1 MRNLFNKIKNKFKK
15 SNWRVPDLS
24 VSELELKNKSTN
36 AMQNQIKFN
45 KEDQHEKQAKK
56 RTTWNKKSIGD
67 IRKMTLKE
75 RMTPTPKTRRKNR
88 KKLSGGGH
96 FSSTKSGLRKILGP
110 MGFTYIDET
119 DHIIDEPVIKDPD
132 SKIILPSKEKS
143 MFFETDNNQEFTE
156 LSEEYEIIDHEKNS
170 EVTVYQNSKWQ
181 PNNKGISIGR
191 TVHYEMDSEIEEE
204 FELEPS
210 PSLDSDD
217 EEKENIEEDE
227 TTFANNNN
235 VGVISTE
242 LTDEEKEIK
251 ARENLVA
258 DSDPNETE
266 SEEEDYT
273 EGHIGSEFENMMNE
287 NEEDSIENEAEN
299 LEMEYDEVDENEA
312 EDLETEYDEVDEN
325 ETMENDSHEEYII
338 SEHDYQMNEVED
350 DEVRQRNTYENYE
363 LPPLDLL
370 NDLLLNEYDDE
381 RIKEADI
388 FTRQIEEVI
397 EIMKLTLYIENRQI
411 GSRVV
416 KFQCPIDPREH
427 NFKQNEEFMKRVKAM
442 IGNENIRFQFPLY
455 GKSNTFGIEVPF
467 IDSQSILVQM
477 KTAIRHLENS
487 NKAHKLIIFPMG
499 LDVNGGYPIGDL
511 SELVHLLVAGYT
523 GSGKSVFLQSIIAT
537 FLLRTNPANL
547 KLVLIDPKQV
557 EFTKYEQVPHLL
569 TPIITNPINAL
580 LILEKMIAKMEK
592 RYTSFRNK
600 KVKDIVSY
608 NETVSSEKAMP
619 YIVIIIDELADLIM
633 SAQDNRLESAIV
645 RLAQKA
651 RAAGIHLIVST
662 QRPSTEVVTG
672 LIKSNLPT
680 RIAFAL
686 ATGVDSRI
694 ILDENGAELLLGR
707 GDLLIKAAGQ
717 NQVERLQGVFTS
729 EEEIDRIVEWTT
741 NQADPDF
748 DEEFLNLHE
757 TQGSIGGTEG
767 FEIKEKITRDHVI
780 AADLILNAYENRK
793 TVSISGLQRLLGIG
807 HSKAARIV
815 DALTANGILT
825 EDKGNNKPREIIGS
839 IEEIERIKEEWRKK
853 L

>member
-1 MRNLFNKIKNKFKK
+1 MGNLFKRIKNKFKK

-24 VSELELKNKSTN
+24 VSELELKNKGIN
-36 AMQNQIKFN
+36 AGQNQIRLN
-45 KEDQHEKQAKK
+45 KEDQQEKEAKK
-56 RTTWNKKSIGD
+56 RTAWKKKSVID

-75 RMTPTPKTRRKNR
+75 RMTPTPKTRRKSR
-88 KKLSGGGH
+88 KKSPGGSH
-96 FSSTKSGLRKILGP
+96 LSSTKSGLRKILGP
-110 MGFTYIDET
+110 MGFTYIDDT
-119 DHIIDEPVIKDPD
+119 DQIIDEPTIKAPD

-143 MFFETDNNQEFTE
+143 IFFETDNNQEFTE
-156 LSEEYEIIDHEKNS
+156 LSAEYEIIDEHEKNS
-170 EVTVYQNSKWQ
+170 EVTVYQDSKWQ
-181 PNNKGISIGR
+181 PNNEGISIGR
-191 TVHYEMDSEIEEE
+191 TVRYEIDSEIEEE

-217 EEKENIEEDE
+217 EEKENIEKEE
-227 TTFANNNN
+227 TTFSKNNN

-242 LTDEEKEIK
+242 FNDEEKEIK
-251 ARENLVA
+251 EEVNLVA
-258 DSDPNETE
+258 ESEPDETE
-266 SEEEDYT
+266 SEEEGDYT
-273 EGHIGSEFENMMNE
+273 EGYISSEFENIMSD
-287 NEEDSIENEAEN
+287 NEEDA
-299 LEMEYDEVDENEA
+299 MENEA
-312 EDLETEYDEVDEN
+312 EDLEMEFDEVDEN
-325 ETMENDSHEEYII
+325 EVMENDSNEEYIT
-338 SEHDYQMNEVED
+338 SEQDYQMNEVED
-350 DEVRQRNTYENYE
+350 DEVEQRNTYENYE

-397 EIMKLTLYIENRQI
+397 EIMKISVYIENRQI

-427 NFKQNEEFMKRVKAM
+427 NFKQNDEFRKRVKAM
-442 IGNENIRFQFPLY
+442 IGNENIRFQFPVY

-467 IDSQSILVQM
+467 INSQSILVQM
-477 KTAIRHLENS
+477 KTAIKHLENS

-511 SELVHLLVAGYT
+511 SDLVHLLVAGYT

-537 FLLRTNPANL
+537 FLLRTTPAKL

-557 EFTKYEQVPHLL
+557 EFTKYEQIPHLL

-580 LILEKMIAKMEK
+580 LVLEKMIVKMEK
-592 RYTSFRNK
+592 RYASFRNK

-608 NETVSSEKAMP
+608 NEIVSSDKEMP

-633 SAQDNRLESAIV
+633 SVQDNRLESAIV

-686 ATGVDSRI
+686 ATGIDSRI
-694 ILDENGAELLLGR
+694 ILDDNGAELLLGR

-757 TQGSIGGTEG
+757 TQGPIGGIEG

>member
-1 MRNLFNKIKNKFKK
+1 MGKLFQKIKNKLRKG
-15 SNWRVPDLS
+15 SWRVPDLS
-24 VSELELKNKSTN
+24 VSELELKNKSTS
-36 AMQNQIKFN
+36 AIKTQIAFKN
-45 KEDQHEKQAKK
+45 REDQQEKQAKK
-56 RTTWNKKSIGD
+56 RTPRNKKPIAD

-75 RMTPTPKTRRKNR
+75 RMTPTPKTRRKSR
-88 KKLSGGGH
+88 KKVSEGGH

-119 DHIIDEPVIKDPD
+119 DHIIDEPAIKDPD
-132 SKIILPSKEKS
+132 SKIILPAKEKS
-143 MFFETDNNQEFTE
+143 MFLETDNNQEFIE
-156 LSEEYEIIDHEKNS
+156 LSEEYEIIDEHEKNS
-170 EVTVYQNSKWQ
+170 EVTIYQNSKWQ

-191 TVHYEMDSEIEEE
+191 TVHYKMDSEIEEE
-204 FELEPS
+204 FELDPP
-210 PSLDSDD
+210 PSLDSND
-217 EEKENIEEDE
+217 EENKNTEEEE
-227 TTFANNNN
+227 TSFSDSNN

-242 LTDEEKEIK
+242 FNDAENEIK
-251 ARENLVA
+251 ENENLVT
-258 DSDPNETE
+258 DSESNETE
-266 SEEEDYT
+266 SEEEEDYT
-273 EGHIGSEFENMMNE
+273 EDYISSEFENIMNE
-287 NEEDSIENEAEN
+287 DETDSIENEAED
-299 LEMEYDEVDENEA
+299 LEMEFDEE
-312 EDLETEYDEVDEN
+312 DEN
-325 ETMENDSHEEYII
+325 ETIENDFNEEYIA
-338 SEHDYQMNEVED
+338 SEEDYQMNEVGD
-350 DEVRQRNTYENYE
+350 DEIEQRDTYENYE
-363 LPPLDLL
+363 LPPFDLL
-370 NDLLLNEYDDE
+370 NDVLLNEYDDE

-427 NFKQNEEFMKRVKAM
+427 NFKQDDEFRKRVKAM
-442 IGNENIRFQFPLY
+442 IGNENIRFQFPVY

-467 IDSQSILVQM
+467 INSQSILVQM
-477 KTAIRHLENS
+477 KTAIKHLENS
-487 NKAHKLIIFPMG
+487 NKANKLIIFPMG

-511 SELVHLLVAGYT
+511 SDLVHLLVAGYT
-523 GSGKSVFLQSIIAT
+523 GSGKSVFLQSIITT
-537 FLLRTNPANL
+537 FLLRTSPANL

-557 EFTKYEQVPHLL
+557 EFTKYEQIPHLL

-580 LILEKMIAKMEK
+580 LVLEKMIVKMEK
-592 RYTSFRNK
+592 RYTSFRNQ
-600 KVKDIVSY
+600 KVKDIISY

-741 NQADPDF
+741 NQAEPDF

-757 TQGSIGGTEG
+757 TQGSIGGMEG

-780 AADLILNAYENRK
+780 AADMILNAYENRK

-825 EDKGNNKPREIIGS
+825 EDKGNNKPREIIGT
-839 IEEIERIKEEWRKK
+839 IAEIERIKEEWRKK